1 MKGNTMKVSIDD
13 DSCVGC
19 GTCVEICPE
28 IFEMDD
34 DLAEVKAHEVPE
46 NLQESC
52 REAADACPVEAV
64 IIED

>member
-1 MKGNTMKVSIDD
+1 MNVSIDN

-28 IFEMDD
+28 IFEMDG
-34 DLAEVKAHEVPE
+34 DLASAKVHAVPKS
-46 NLQESC
+46 LQESC

>member
-1 MKGNTMKVSIDD
+1 MIVSIDD

-19 GTCVEICPE
+19 GTCVEICSE
-28 IFEMDD
+28 IFEMDG
-34 DLAEVKAHEVPE
+34 DLAAVKVHEVPE
-46 NLQESC
+46 NLRESC